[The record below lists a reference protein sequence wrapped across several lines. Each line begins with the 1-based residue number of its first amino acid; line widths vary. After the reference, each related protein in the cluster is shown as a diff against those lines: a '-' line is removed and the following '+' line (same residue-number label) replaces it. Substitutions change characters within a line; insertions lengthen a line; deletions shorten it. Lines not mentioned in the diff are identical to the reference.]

1 MDEKDLRIILQNASQ
16 LRILGESIQLKNNKL
31 KELTNQINFLY
42 PELDELQNK
51 ILQYKNDQKQ
61 YQDKIDRLTHT
72 IKIRNNE
79 LRIIKNSMDNLKNG
93 KDYSKI
99 EEIIQTNVISI
110 LNSKEDLLIAS
121 LATVLHV
128 LRNYP
133 DKTTLI
139 IDPNHLDYQASITS
153 NSANFLN
160 DTSFKK
166 YIKTHYECI
175 LDIAN
180 IFYEK
185 IIKIIQKE
193 VLISSSKI

>member
-1 MDEKDLRIILQNASQ
+1 M
-16 LRILGESIQLKNNKL
+16 RILGGSIQLKNNKI
-31 KELTNQINFLY
+31 KDLTNRINFLY

-51 ILQYKNDQKQ
+51 LLQYKNDQKQ
-61 YQDKIDRLTHT
+61 YQDKMDKLTHT

-79 LRIIKNSMDNLKNG
+79 LRIIKNSMENLKNG

-128 LRNYP
+128 LRNYH
-133 DKTTLI
+133 DKTILI
-139 IDPNHLDYQASITS
+139 IVPNHLDYQCQASITS